1 MKRIIVKLVAT
12 LTIMS
17 MSLSCSK
24 ENSAGFIWLLSE
36 SGTVDYSA
44 QDVQLGYKVILDNG
58 SSVSVTT
65 DVDWIKIGTPG
76 ESYVTLSVSRN
87 DSRKESRTAEIT
99 VGYGDMAPLTYTLT
113 QGYLRPEIVLSRLSE
128 SVDCQA
134 QEIFVPCEILNPI
147 DGEEF
152 NAETEQEWFEIILE
166 QERGGIRLQIPE
178 NATAEDR
185 VAEITFTYEYAET
198 KTLALVQKTVKEYE
212 VINGIKWAVNNCGDL
227 SSPLGSYYNW
237 KERETACPDG
247 WRPATSKEMEKLF
260 YYGSAW
266 TSHNGVSGRWYS
278 GMNKY
283 AENVPQI
290 FLPAAGGCWF
300 GKFRE
305 VGQCGYYWTDAL
317 FNSGDN
323 ASGYGVKDYAIQIG
337 VGLSTRDNS
346 RYSLRCVQDLFSV

>member
-1 MKRIIVKLVAT
+1 
-12 LTIMS
+12 
-17 MSLSCSK
+17 
-24 ENSAGFIWLLSE
+24 
-36 SGTVDYSA
+36 
-44 QDVQLGYKVILDNG
+44 
-58 SSVSVTT
+58 
-65 DVDWIKIGTPG
+65 
-76 ESYVTLSVSRN
+76 
-87 DSRKESRTAEIT
+87 
-99 VGYGDMAPLTYTLT
+99 MAPLTYTLT

-166 QERGGIRLQIPE
+166 HERGGIRLQIPE

-212 VINGIKWAVNNCGDL
+212 VINGIKWAVNNCGDP

-283 AENVPQI
+283 AEDVPQI

-300 GKFRE
+300 GEFRE

>member
-1 MKRIIVKLVAT
+1 M
-12 LTIMS
+12 
-17 MSLSCSK
+17 
-24 ENSAGFIWLLSE
+24 
-36 SGTVDYSA
+36 
-44 QDVQLGYKVILDNG
+44 
-58 SSVSVTT
+58 
-65 DVDWIKIGTPG
+65 
-76 ESYVTLSVSRN
+76 
-87 DSRKESRTAEIT
+87 
-99 VGYGDMAPLTYTLT
+99 
-113 QGYLRPEIVLSRLSE
+113 
-128 SVDCQA
+128 
-134 QEIFVPCEILNPI
+134 
-147 DGEEF
+147 
-152 NAETEQEWFEIILE
+152 
-166 QERGGIRLQIPE
+166 
-178 NATAEDR
+178 
-185 VAEITFTYEYAET
+185 
-198 KTLALVQKTVKEYE
+198 VQKTVKKYE
-212 VINGIKWAVNNCGDL
+212 VINGIKWAVNNCGDP

-300 GKFRE
+300 GEFRE

-346 RYSLRCVQDLFSV
+346 RYSLRCVQDL